1 MTASPTNNPTVPGAP
16 SPAAFGV
23 VTDRLSLALADR
35 YRIERHLG
43 AGGMA
48 TVYLA
53 QDLKHDRKVAI
64 KVLKPELAAVLGA
77 ERFVVEIKTTAALQH
92 PHILPLFDSGSAD
105 GFLYYVMPYVE
116 GETLRD
122 KLNRETQLGIDE
134 AVRITREVADAL
146 DYAHRRGV
154 IHRDI
159 KPENILLHDGRP
171 VVADFGIAL
180 AVSAAAGGRMTET
193 GLSLGTP
200 HYMSPEQA
208 TADKAITAR
217 SDIYSLG
224 SVLYEMLA
232 GDPPHTGSSAQQII
246 MKIIAEPAQ
255 AVTAYRKSVPA
266 NVAAAVAHALEKLPA
281 DRFESAKAF
290 ADALV
295 SDAYRTHAAVY
306 ATAATAAAPG
316 SRRLVTILGAACA
329 GAIALGAWGWLRT
342 PAVPQPLTT
351 RFTIDLPPEIQFDNV
366 FAPLT
371 ITHDGR
377 TIVFRALVNNAPQ
390 LARRNVDGLT
400 VTPIPGTEG
409 AMHPVISPDDRWIA
423 FTAGGEA
430 RRTALAGSPAT
441 RIGGAPG
448 QGLNWATND
457 VMVESK
463 TGGLFTIA
471 VADAKE
477 RSFLAADTKRGEVAL
492 QWPKVLADGKTVLY
506 VSWPASGL
514 TGARIGVAS
523 LATGKAK
530 VLDLPGTTPLGV
542 ADGHLFYVST
552 TGVLTAVPF
561 DLRSLTP
568 NGPPR
573 ALIENIDV
581 NTNVGAARVA
591 LSDSGTLVY
600 LTGGTSTKLVS
611 IEPNGTSKVM
621 LEHAAIAAPV
631 WSPDGARIAVQTTS
645 AQGKVDIGILDVA
658 SGAFARLTGD
668 GNNLNP
674 SWTADGR
681 RVVFT
686 STIGGKPAIWWQP
699 VDGTGNPEKLVDVD
713 RDDAIGLVTPD
724 GRFLVYQVGPGIA
737 GELWMLELSGAR
749 TRRRLLSIPGGAA
762 SPAVS
767 PDGKWL
773 AYTGRDASGIPQ
785 VYVRAFSDSGAT
797 TPTQVSLDGA
807 NSPLWAPD
815 GKTLYFT
822 VRDQLYAATLAPGAT
837 MGVTSRRQVSV
848 APFIAAGATRR
859 PPYSIAPDGKRFVT
873 LARSAGESK
882 IVVITNW
889 LAELRRSEKG
899 TR

>member
-1 MTASPTNNPTVPGAP
+1 MTASPTNNPAAGALPSSAPGDAT
-16 SPAAFGV
+16 G
-23 VTDRLSLALADR
+23 RLSLALADR

-122 KLNRETQLGIDE
+122 RLNRETQLAVDE

-266 NVAAAVAHALEKLPA
+266 NVAAAVARALEKLPA

-295 SDAYRTHAAVY
+295 SDAYRTQAATY
-306 ATAATAAAPG
+306 AMAATAPAAG
-316 SRRLVTILGAACA
+316 SRRLVWILGAACA

-342 PAVPQPLTT
+342 PALPQPLTT
-351 RFTIDLPPEIQFDNV
+351 RFTIELPPEIQFDNV

-377 TIVFRALVNNAPQ
+377 TIVFRAVMNNVSQ
-390 LARRNVDGLT
+390 LARRDVDGLA
-400 VTPIPGTEG
+400 VTPIAGTEG

-423 FTAGGEA
+423 FSGSGEA
-430 RRTALAGSPAT
+430 RKTALAGSPAT
-441 RIGGAPG
+441 RVGGAPQ
-448 QGLNWATND
+448 QGLIWATND
-457 VMVESK
+457 LLVESK

-471 VADAKE
+471 VADGKE
-477 RSFLAADTKRGEVAL
+477 RSFLAADPKRGEVAL

-523 LATGKAK
+523 LATGKSK

-542 ADGHLFYVST
+542 ADGQLFYVST

-561 DLRSLTP
+561 DLESLAP

-611 IEPNGTSKVM
+611 IEPDGTSKVM
-621 LEHAAIAAPV
+621 LEHASIAAPA

-645 AQGKVDIGILDVA
+645 ALGKVDIGILDIA

-668 GNNLNP
+668 GNNVNP
-674 SWTADGR
+674 TWTADSR

-699 VDGTGNPEKLVDVD
+699 VDGSGNPEKLVDVD
-713 RDDAIGLVTPD
+713 RDDAVGVVTPD
-724 GRFLVYQVGPGIA
+724 QRFLVYQLGPGIA

-749 TRRRLLSIPGGAA
+749 TRRRLVSIPGNAA

-773 AYTGRDASGIPQ
+773 AYSGRDASGLPQ
-785 VYVRAFSDSGAT
+785 VFVTSFPDSGAT
-797 TPTQVSLDGA
+797 TQVSLDGA
-807 NSPLWAPD
+807 SHPLWSAD
-815 GKTLYFT
+815 GKTLYFD
-822 VRDQLYAATLAPGAT
+822 VRSQLYAATLAPGAT
-837 MGVTSRRQVSV
+837 MGVTTRRQVS
-848 APFIAAGATRR
+848 AERFIAAGATRR
-859 PPYSIAPDGKRFVT
+859 PPYSVAPDGKRFVT

-889 LAELRRSEKG
+889 LAELRRSQ
-899 TR
+899 TAAAR